1 MSVVFSIYLYS
12 STNKTDRYDITEM
25 LLKVALNAKTILM
38 SGLAI
43 LFMNGIPELF
53 IIITHLDVT

>member
-1 MSVVFSIYLYS
+1 LYS
-12 STNKTDRYDITEM
+12 STNKTDLYDITEM
-25 LLKVALNAKTILM
+25 LLKVALDAKTILM

-53 IIITHLDVT
+53 ILITHLDVT